1 MRGQNMR
8 FQVTAVSL
16 ACVAMLSACG
26 GGGGDGETAGNKA
39 QSIDFPFPGA
49 RAVATPPTPL
59 KATATS
65 GLAVT
70 FTSNTP
76 AICTVSDGMLVP
88 VKPGECSVTATQP
101 GDSTY
106 VSASAQQLFKVVKQ
120 TQTISFTSP
129 GFQQI
134 DATPAPLSA
143 TADSGLAVSFAST
156 TPEVCAVSGTTLTL
170 VSRGS
175 CAITASQEGN
185 DNYEVATPASIQFVV
200 GDAPPPVLTFLSGY
214 QSATLTNEG
223 GGVGTFA
230 GSNKD
235 GWWCSDPNWCFR
247 DLAADGSIKFSYVIQ
262 PRDPAHPNTDT
273 WIGGY
278 AGFEIFAPGITGLS
292 ETGDTTAGL
301 RIDKQTTVKFSVGQN
316 AEWFSTAGNP
326 MKISLVVG
334 HFNKKENG
342 TKPCNVA
349 LSTVLKPTSAAVT
362 NYELQLA
369 DFNAVGESC
378 DLPALV
384 PATELASYPI
394 VRIKIESTNANTSV
408 LSTPEPN
415 PSYRTEITLNGP
427 ITIQ

>member
-16 ACVAMLSACG
+16 ACIAMLSACG
-26 GGGGDGETAGNKA
+26 GGGDGGTAGNKA

-49 RAVATPPTPL
+49 RAVATPPAPL
-59 KATATS
+59 KATASS
-65 GLAVT
+65 GLSVT

-120 TQTISFTSP
+120 TQKITFVSP

-134 DATPAPLSA
+134 DAAPAPLAA
-143 TADSGLAVSFAST
+143 TSDSGLAVSFAST
-156 TPEVCAVSGTTLTL
+156 TPDVCTVSGTTLTL

-175 CAITASQEGN
+175 CAITAMQEGN
-185 DNYEVATPASIQFVV
+185 DNYEVAPPQSVQFVV
-200 GDAPPPVLTFLSGY
+200 GDAPPPVLTFLSGF
-214 QSATLTNEG
+214 QSTGLTIEG
-223 GGVGTFA
+223 GAVGTFA

-235 GWWCSDPNWCFR
+235 GWWCSDANWCSSS
-247 DLAADGSIKFSYVIQ
+247 LLGDGSFKFSYVIQ

-273 WIGGY
+273 WMSGY
-278 AGFEIFAPGITGLS
+278 AGFEIFAPGITDFDKTANMT
-292 ETGDTTAGL
+292 TGVKV
-301 RIDKQTTVKFSVGQN
+301 DKQTTLKFNVSQN
-316 AEWFSTAGNP
+316 PEWFGTPGNP
-326 MKISLVVG
+326 LKVSLILG
-334 HFNKKENG
+334 HFNMKGG
-342 TKPCNVA
+342 TNPCNVS
-349 LSTVLKPTSAAVT
+349 LNTVLTPSSASPT
-362 NYELQLA
+362 NYELQLSS
-369 DFNAVGESC
+369 FNAIGESC

-384 PATELASYPI
+384 PATELATYPI
-394 VRIKIESTNANTSV
+394 VRIKIESTAVNTSV

-415 PSYRTEITLNGP
+415 PSYRTELTLTGP
-427 ITIQ
+427 ITVQ